1 MTTQQTPHGGQVVD
15 PIADSVRWTSINYP
29 LKLVI
34 AGKSWVACDALTYV
48 ADLLHISAVEIRIF
62 VLPSAS
68 DGQTETWQPS
78 LRQTATQLGLEI
90 LDSKR
95 DIARLEAD
103 VVISLEYDRLL
114 SKTDLGRARAFNIH
128 FSNLPK
134 YRGCGTSVWPL
145 RNGETMAGVT
155 LHEITPGI
163 DDGPIV
169 AQRHFSIPTFLT
181 AFELYRLYN
190 NHAFDLFKDQF
201 DTILRGSYKL
211 TEQDHEIATLYM
223 RNDLDFRQV
232 EIDMFHLHADQVR
245 DFARSLMFPPYQ
257 LPTYK
262 GKSVYRVDVINT
274 VNGHDHHQI
283 GFEIHAVSR
292 VIVKCAEC
300 WVRLFFEPI

>member
-1 MTTQQTPHGGQVVD
+1 MTTQKTPQGGQVVD
-15 PIADSVRWTSINYP
+15 PIADSVQWPSRENP

-48 ADLLHISAVEIRIF
+48 ADLLNISAVNIRVF

-78 LRQTATQLGLEI
+78 LRQTATHLGLEI

-103 VVISLEYDRLL
+103 VVVSLEYDRLL

-128 FSNLPK
+128 FSDLPR

-145 RNGETMAGVT
+145 RNGETIAGVT

-169 AQRHFSIPTFLT
+169 AQRQFGIPTFLT
-181 AFELYRLYN
+181 AYELYRLYN

-201 DTILRGSYKL
+201 DTILRGSYRL
-211 TEQDHEIATLYM
+211 TEQDNEIATLYM

-232 EIDMFHLHADQVR
+232 EIDMFHLTADQVR
-245 DFARSLMFPPYQ
+245 DFARSLIFPPYQ

-262 GKSVYRVDVINT
+262 GKYVYRVDVINT
-274 VNGHDHHQI
+274 LNGPCHHPI
-283 GFEIHAVSR
+283 GFEIQAVGR
-292 VIVKCAEC
+292 VIVKCAEH
-300 WVRLFFEPI
+300 WVRLFFEPM